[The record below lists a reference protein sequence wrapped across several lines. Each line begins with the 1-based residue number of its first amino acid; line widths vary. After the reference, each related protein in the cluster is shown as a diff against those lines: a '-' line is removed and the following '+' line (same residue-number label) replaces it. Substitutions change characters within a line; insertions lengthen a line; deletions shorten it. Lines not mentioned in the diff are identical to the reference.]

1 MAGHLLLIM
10 LLLSLTPPFIVH
22 SKNNQL
28 GFISIDCGLV
38 DKPSYTDET
47 TSIYYTW
54 DVNFTDTGVSK
65 SISSKHKASLE
76 RQFWNVRSFPKGT
89 RNCYTL
95 FVSQGSS
102 KKYLV
107 RASFVYGNYDGK
119 KSLPEFDIYLGA
131 KWWESVVFE
140 DSSSVITKEII
151 FASSSDYV
159 HVCLFNTGKGTPFI
173 SVLELRVLNSDAY
186 LVNSLELL
194 GRFDV
199 GLQSSQKIRYPDDIY
214 DRTWTPYNSIDWK
227 MVNTSLTI
235 DQGAPSFNFLPLPPS
250 TVLRTT
256 SIPAN
261 VSENI
266 EFHFLPK
273 YNASRYYVYMFFA
286 EIQKLEANQI
296 REFNIFVNGKLLNND
311 PLIPLY
317 LQSMYYISVID
328 ENKLELW
335 FNKTSR
341 STLPPLFNAIEIF
354 MTKDFLQSETYQT
367 DVDAILNVKSIY
379 EIKRNWQGDPCT
391 PVSYLWKGL
400 NCSYAGSNSPRI
412 VYLNLTSSGL
422 IGNIAPAISN
432 LKSIE
437 YLDLSNNSLTGAVPD
452 FLSQLRFLRVL
463 NLEGNQLAG
472 AIPIQLLVRSENSML
487 KSNFGGNPNLCS
499 SGSCNK
505 MNKVVVPLVASL
517 GGAFMILAV
526 AMISF
531 RIYYKRHQVSHHVSK
546 MGGYSRIKQ
555 ELESKKQ
562 EFTYEEVL
570 TITRNFEKVVGKG
583 ASGTV
588 YHGWIDHDTEVAV
601 KMLSSESV
609 QGYMQFQA
617 EAKLFAVVHHKYLTG
632 LIGYCDDGTNMALIY
647 EYMAN
652 GDLAKHLSDKS
663 EHILSWNQRLQIAV
677 DAAEGLEYLHHGCN
691 PPIVHRDVKS
701 KNILLDEKFQGKL
714 ADFGLSKIFP
724 NEGDTHIFTVV
735 AGTIGYL
742 DPEYNRLSRLKEKS
756 DVFSF
761 GVVLLEIITGQPAII
776 KTEEKI
782 HIIQWINSMRLERE
796 VKDIVDPRLKG
807 EFDINF
813 ATKALDI
820 AMACVAK
827 TSINRPTMR
836 QVLMELKQ
844 CLENKI
850 TDLSDSD
857 YTPESLPDT
866 FNSVSFD
873 RISGESSLAR

>member
-1 MAGHLLLIM
+1 M
-10 LLLSLTPPFIVH
+10 
-22 SKNNQL
+22 
-28 GFISIDCGLV
+28 IS
-38 DKPSYTDET
+38 
-47 TSIYYTW
+47 
-54 DVNFTDTGVSK
+54 
-65 SISSKHKASLE
+65 
-76 RQFWNVRSFPKGT
+76 NVLHFFLCQR
-89 RNCYTL
+89 
-95 FVSQGSS
+95 
-102 KKYLV
+102 
-107 RASFVYGNYDGK
+107 
-119 KSLPEFDIYLGA
+119 
-131 KWWESVVFE
+131 
-140 DSSSVITKEII
+140 
-151 FASSSDYV
+151 
-159 HVCLFNTGKGTPFI
+159 
-173 SVLELRVLNSDAY
+173 
-186 LVNSLELL
+186 
-194 GRFDV
+194 
-199 GLQSSQKIRYPDDIY
+199 Y

-235 DQGAPSFNFLPLPPS
+235 NQGAPSFNFLPLPPS
-250 TVLRTT
+250 TVMRTT

-261 VSENI
+261 FSDNI

-273 YNASRYYVYMFFA
+273 YNASRYYVYMYFA

-341 STLPPLFNAIEIF
+341 STLPPLFNAIEIY

-367 DVDAILNVKSIY
+367 DVDAILNV
-379 EIKRNWQGDPCT
+379 N
-391 PVSYLWKGL
+391 
-400 NCSYAGSNSPRI
+400 YAESNSPRI

-463 NLEGNQLAG
+463 NLEGNQLSG
-472 AIPIQLLVRSENSML
+472 AIPIQLLVRSENSTL
-487 KSNFGGNPNLCS
+487 KSNFGGNPNLCT

-555 ELESKKQ
+555 ELE
-562 EFTYEEVL
+562 
-570 TITRNFEKVVGKG
+570 NFEKVVGKG

-701 KNILLDEKFQGKL
+701 KNILLNEKFQGKL

-724 NEGDTHIFTVV
+724 RI
-735 AGTIGYL
+735 
-742 DPEYNRLSRLKEKS
+742 
-756 DVFSF
+756 
-761 GVVLLEIITGQPAII
+761 
-776 KTEEKI
+776 
-782 HIIQWINSMRLERE
+782 
-796 VKDIVDPRLKG
+796 PRPR
-807 EFDINF
+807 
-813 ATKALDI
+813 
-820 AMACVAK
+820 V
-827 TSINRPTMR
+827 
-836 QVLMELKQ
+836 Q
-844 CLENKI
+844 
-850 TDLSDSD
+850 
-857 YTPESLPDT
+857 
-866 FNSVSFD
+866 
-873 RISGESSLAR
+873 

>member
-1 MAGHLLLIM
+1 
-10 LLLSLTPPFIVH
+10 
-22 SKNNQL
+22 
-28 GFISIDCGLV
+28 
-38 DKPSYTDET
+38 
-47 TSIYYTW
+47 
-54 DVNFTDTGVSK
+54 
-65 SISSKHKASLE
+65 
-76 RQFWNVRSFPKGT
+76 
-89 RNCYTL
+89 
-95 FVSQGSS
+95 
-102 KKYLV
+102 
-107 RASFVYGNYDGK
+107 
-119 KSLPEFDIYLGA
+119 
-131 KWWESVVFE
+131 
-140 DSSSVITKEII
+140 
-151 FASSSDYV
+151 
-159 HVCLFNTGKGTPFI
+159 
-173 SVLELRVLNSDAY
+173 
-186 LVNSLELL
+186 
-194 GRFDV
+194 
-199 GLQSSQKIRYPDDIY
+199 
-214 DRTWTPYNSIDWK
+214 

-235 DQGAPSFNFLPLPPS
+235 NQGAPSFNFLPLPPS
-250 TVLRTT
+250 TVMRTT

-261 VSENI
+261 FSDNI

-273 YNASRYYVYMFFA
+273 YNASRYYVYMYFA

-341 STLPPLFNAIEIF
+341 STLPPLFNAIEIY

-379 EIKRNWQGDPCT
+379 EIKRNWQGDPCI

-400 NCSYAGSNSPRI
+400 NCSYAESNSPRI
-412 VYLNLTSSGL
+412 VCLNLTSSGL

-463 NLEGNQLAG
+463 NLEGNQLSG
-472 AIPIQLLVRSENSML
+472 AIPIQLLVRSENSTL
-487 KSNFGGNPNLCS
+487 KSNFGGNPNLCT

-663 EHILSWNQRLQIAV
+663 EHIF
-677 DAAEGLEYLHHGCN
+677 ELESTTSNCGGCCRR
-691 PPIVHRDVKS
+691 I
-701 KNILLDEKFQGKL
+701 G
-714 ADFGLSKIFP
+714 
-724 NEGDTHIFTVV
+724 VV

-761 GVVLLEIITGQPAII
+761 GVVLLEIITGQPAIT

-782 HIIQWINSMRLERE
+782 HIIEWISSTRLERE
-796 VKDIVDPRLKG
+796 VKDIVDPRLEG

-836 QVLMELKQ
+836 QVVMELKQ